1 MPLHRVKVKE
11 STMLSVKENERLTRV
26 GPGTPMGALLRRYW
40 HPVAASAALAE
51 NPVKLI
57 KILGESLV
65 LFRDRQGRL
74 GLIGDTCPHRRI
86 SLLYGI
92 PEEEGLRCPYHGWM
106 FDCTGQCIEMP
117 AEAPESTFK
126 NRVQIPGYPVEELGG
141 LIFAY
146 LGPQPAPL
154 LPRWDL
160 FVMDGVWRDI
170 GVTTIPCNW
179 LQCMENSLDPVHTEW
194 LHGHYYNYVMERKK
208 AQDER
213 GQGFVARLLPSHV
226 KIGFDVFE
234 HGIIKRRVRTG
245 GSEEDAEWRVG
256 HPILFPN
263 ILRVGWTFQIRVPMD
278 DTHTWHVMY
287 QVYPQPP
294 GANGEKQ
301 ENIPVYEIPLT
312 DEHGQHI
319 TDFVLGQ
326 DMMAWVTQGPT
337 AERQLERLGES
348 DKGIILYRRLLREQ
362 ITIAEEG
369 KDPMNV
375 FRDSAKNQILHIPT
389 EHDLIESAR
398 ARRLST
404 GQAPYSPLLDQIET
418 QWANAPSAAD

>member
-1 MPLHRVKVKE
+1 MPLHRLKVKE
-11 STMLSVKENERLTRV
+11 RTMLSVKENERLTRV
-26 GPGTPMGALLRRYW
+26 GPGTPMGVLLRRYW
-40 HPVAASAALAE
+40 HPVAASAALTE

-126 NRVQIPGYPVEELGG
+126 NRVQIPGYPVAELGG

-146 LGPQPAPL
+146 LGPPPAPL

-194 LHGHYYNYVMERKK
+194 LHGHYYNYVMQRKK
-208 AQDER
+208 ALDER
-213 GQGFVARLLPSHV
+213 GQGFVARLLPS
-226 KIGFDVFE
+226 
-234 HGIIKRRVRTG
+234 
-245 GSEEDAEWRVG
+245 
-256 HPILFPN
+256 
-263 ILRVGWTFQIRVPMD
+263 
-278 DTHTWHVMY
+278 
-287 QVYPQPP
+287 
-294 GANGEKQ
+294 
-301 ENIPVYEIPLT
+301 
-312 DEHGQHI
+312 
-319 TDFVLGQ
+319 
-326 DMMAWVTQGPT
+326 
-337 AERQLERLGES
+337 
-348 DKGIILYRRLLREQ
+348 
-362 ITIAEEG
+362 
-369 KDPMNV
+369 
-375 FRDSAKNQILHIPT
+375 
-389 EHDLIESAR
+389 
-398 ARRLST
+398 
-404 GQAPYSPLLDQIET
+404 
-418 QWANAPSAAD
+418 